1 MLRLFIR
8 MRFEIQIVQYIYL
21 QYLRLNIV
29 DSINKNVYDVK
40 CFISKNVYFLSR
52 ETYMFLGLFIVLA
65 SLLTLLEEFGYITA
79 NVKWGLPLAFA
90 CFGLSLIF
98 EKLKKSTNK

>member
-1 MLRLFIR
+1 
-8 MRFEIQIVQYIYL
+8 
-21 QYLRLNIV
+21 
-29 DSINKNVYDVK
+29 
-40 CFISKNVYFLSR
+40 
-52 ETYMFLGLFIVLA
+52 MFLGLFIVLA

-98 EKLKKSTNK
+98 TKIKKKVLINKRKRAYVLTHKPFFR

>member
-1 MLRLFIR
+1 
-8 MRFEIQIVQYIYL
+8 
-21 QYLRLNIV
+21 
-29 DSINKNVYDVK
+29 
-40 CFISKNVYFLSR
+40 
-52 ETYMFLGLFIVLA
+52 MFLGLFIVLA

-98 EKLKKSTNK
+98 VLTHKPFFDNLIVAFFANDFDPRQVKS

>member
-29 DSINKNVYDVK
+29 DSINKNVYNVK
-40 CFISKNVYFLSR
+40 YLFIFLSR

-98 EKLKKSTNK
+98 EKFKKSTNK

>member
-1 MLRLFIR
+1 
-8 MRFEIQIVQYIYL
+8 
-21 QYLRLNIV
+21 
-29 DSINKNVYDVK
+29 
-40 CFISKNVYFLSR
+40 
-52 ETYMFLGLFIVLA
+52 MFLGLFIVLA

-79 NVKWGLPLAFA
+79 NVKWGLPLPLAFA

>member
-1 MLRLFIR
+1 
-8 MRFEIQIVQYIYL
+8 
-21 QYLRLNIV
+21 
-29 DSINKNVYDVK
+29 
-40 CFISKNVYFLSR
+40 
-52 ETYMFLGLFIVLA
+52 MFLGLFIVLA

-98 EKLKKSTNK
+98 EKLKKVLINKEKGPMF

>member
-1 MLRLFIR
+1 MFI
-8 MRFEIQIVQYIYL
+8 
-21 QYLRLNIV
+21 
-29 DSINKNVYDVK
+29 
-40 CFISKNVYFLSR
+40 FLSK

-98 EKLKKSTNK
+98 EKFKKSTNK

>member
-29 DSINKNVYDVK
+29 DSINKNVYNVK

-52 ETYMFLGLFIVLA
+52 GDLYVLGLFIVLA

-90 CFGLSLIF
+90 CFG
-98 EKLKKSTNK
+98 

>member
-1 MLRLFIR
+1 
-8 MRFEIQIVQYIYL
+8 
-21 QYLRLNIV
+21 
-29 DSINKNVYDVK
+29 
-40 CFISKNVYFLSR
+40 
-52 ETYMFLGLFIVLA
+52 MFLGLFIVLA

-79 NVKWGLPLAFA
+79 NVKWGLAFA

>member
-1 MLRLFIR
+1 MFT
-8 MRFEIQIVQYIYL
+8 M
-21 QYLRLNIV
+21 
-29 DSINKNVYDVK
+29 SSA
-40 CFISKNVYFLSR
+40 FISKNVYLF
-52 ETYMFLGLFIVLA
+52 EWENYMFLGLFIVLA

>member
-29 DSINKNVYDVK
+29 DSINKNVYNVK

-65 SLLTLLEEFGYITA
+65 SLLTLLEEFDI
-79 NVKWGLPLAFA
+79 
-90 CFGLSLIF
+90 
-98 EKLKKSTNK
+98 

>member
-1 MLRLFIR
+1 M
-8 MRFEIQIVQYIYL
+8 MVEIQIVQYIHL

-29 DSINKNVYDVK
+29 DIINKNVYNVK
-40 CFISKNVYFLSR
+40 RFYKQKCLFFEWEN
-52 ETYMFLGLFIVLA
+52 YMFLGLFIVLA

-98 EKLKKSTNK
+98 EKFKNNTNK

>member
-1 MLRLFIR
+1 
-8 MRFEIQIVQYIYL
+8 
-21 QYLRLNIV
+21 
-29 DSINKNVYDVK
+29 
-40 CFISKNVYFLSR
+40 
-52 ETYMFLGLFIVLA
+52 MFLGLFIVLA
-65 SLLTLLEEFGYITA
+65 SLLTLLEEFGYIKA